1 MIGSSAI
8 SFVMILIGF
17 VFFFVFRPSQR
28 FHIILALSVGYA
40 FLLNGNWALLIL
52 GLTILN
58 YFLPRLFNHHAF
70 AYGVMAFINILVWA
84 LFKVDLGNLAWIFPL
99 GFSIFIFQQLT
110 YLLGKDLERTS
121 SFAEYLGYSIFFGN
135 IATGPIFDYSDFS
148 DQIKKRIY
156 LNSENLYLGL
166 VVFLLGFA
174 KKVIFADSFSQVTV
188 YLFDSHRNFSG
199 NLLFPFLLNKYEIY
213 LNFLSFS
220 EMAIGVSLIFGF
232 KLKINFNRPFAT
244 TSIMEFWRRWHITLV
259 DWIRKYVFYPL
270 LVSPFSKVGPSG
282 LLLIIFLIFAL
293 WHDFTWNHILYG
305 VIQFILVFA
314 DSRFG
319 AHFSVSGVGLWKRRG
334 FVFFKWVFFYVF
346 LISIPGLIFRSHDL
360 GNVGRILMNLVSVD
374 LSTSWSVFKLSQNS
388 GWTILIFVAINELI
402 ESKLDVKKLALYVRK
417 SGMVFK
423 MLMLFAYLTLIF
435 YFGMWEDLRHFVYS
449 IY

>member
-1 MIGSSAI
+1 MIGSSAT

-17 VFFFVFRPSQR
+17 IFFFVFRPSKR
-28 FHIILALSVGYA
+28 FQIILALSVGYA
-40 FLLNGNWALLIL
+40 FLLNGQWALLIL
-52 GLTILN
+52 GLTTLN
-58 YFLPRLFNHHAF
+58 YFVPRFLNHRPF
-70 AYGVMAFINILVWA
+70 AYTVMALVNILVWA
-84 LFKVDLGNLAWIFPL
+84 LFKVDIGSLAWIFPL

-110 YLLGKDLERTS
+110 YLLGRDIDRTA
-121 SFAEYLGYSIFFGN
+121 SFDEYLGFSTFFGN

-148 DQIKKRIY
+148 AQFKKRIY

-166 VVFLLGFA
+166 VVFMLGFA
-174 KKVIFADSFSQVTV
+174 KKVVFADSFSQVTV
-188 YLFDSHRNFSG
+188 YLFDTHRNFSG

-213 LNFLSFS
+213 LNFLAFS

-232 KLKINFNRPFAT
+232 RLKINFNRPFAT

-282 LLLIIFLIFAL
+282 LLLVIFLIFAL
-293 WHDFTWNHILYG
+293 WHDFTLNHVLYG
-305 VIQFILVFA
+305 LIQFVLVFA

-319 AHFSVSGVGLWKRRG
+319 ARFSVSDAGIWKRG
-334 FVFFKWVFFYVF
+334 LIFFKWIFFYVV
-346 LISIPGLIFRSHDL
+346 LISIPGLIFRSQDL

-374 LSTSWSVFKLSQNS
+374 LSTSWSVFKLSQHG
-388 GWTILIFVAINELI
+388 GWTILIFVALNELI
-402 ESKLDVKKLALYVRK
+402 ESRLDVKKLALFIRN
-417 SGMVFK
+417 SGVVLK
-423 MLMLFAYLTLIF
+423 MLMLFVYLTIIF

-449 IY
+449 TY